1 MKKNELARKEIEE
14 RYRLLADNV
23 TDIIWILDMNLTFTY
38 ISPSVTRIQGFSVEE
53 ALADTLENNLTP
65 ASYVRAMEVFA
76 EEIAIENQ
84 DDNDLDRTRLLEV
97 EQYCKDGST
106 IWVEVKMKFLRDPE
120 GVAVGILGVSRD
132 ITERKSAGRER
143 EELILKLQEALKKVE
158 TLSGMLPLC
167 SSCKKIRNDKGSWQ
181 HLELYIE
188 DHSNAEFSHGV
199 CPECARELY
208 PDCFNDEQ

>member
-143 EELILKLQEALKKVE
+143 EELILKL
-158 TLSGMLPLC
+158 
-167 SSCKKIRNDKGSWQ
+167 
-181 HLELYIE
+181 
-188 DHSNAEFSHGV
+188 
-199 CPECARELY
+199 
-208 PDCFNDEQ
+208 